1 MFSLKRILSVTKR
14 EAVEILQDPVRLV
27 SFFIIPVF
35 LMIIFGYGM
44 TLDIENIP
52 FKTLNYDNSLYSLKY
67 TDHYVNSEYYDYKG
81 RARTNVEAE
90 YELTK
95 GQIRFFIEIPRDFSK
110 NLLGNKKAQVGVFID
125 GTVPFRAEIIKGYIE
140 STHFKFLE
148 QLTIEKLGQE
158 FNISQVSIE
167 PRYWYNQT
175 FESKNTFVPGT
186 MATVMMTFAAILV
199 ALSIVREKELG
210 TISNFYAT
218 PLSSAEF
225 IIGKQ
230 LVYILICMIDFMIL
244 TLMSIFVFGVALK
257 GSFLFLLFA
266 GLVYVCSATSVGIL
280 ISSFSKTQISSLMIT
295 LIATTVPTFIYS
307 GMMNPISSMSP
318 SSQIIANLYPVKHFF
333 QIILGLFTK
342 DLPIYTVVD
351 EVLWMVL
358 FTIIAN
364 SITIMFL
371 KKQEK

>member
-14 EAVEILQDPVRLV
+14 EAVEILQDPIRLV
-27 SFFIIPVF
+27 SFFVIPVF
-35 LMIIFGYGM
+35 LMIIFGYGL
-44 TLDIENIP
+44 TLDIENVP
-52 FKTLNYDNSLYSLKY
+52 FKVLNYDNSLYSLKY
-67 TDHYVNSEYYDYKG
+67 TDHYINSEYYDYKG
-81 RARTNVEAE
+81 RLTTNKEAE
-90 YELTK
+90 QELVK
-95 GQIRFFIEIPRDFSK
+95 GKIRFFIEIPRNFSK
-110 NLLGNKKAQVGVFID
+110 NLLANKNAQVGIFVD
-125 GTVPFRAEIIKGYIE
+125 GTVPFRAETIKGYVE
-140 STHFKFLE
+140 ATHFKFLE
-148 QLTIEKLGQE
+148 RFFIENLGRE
-158 FNISQVSIE
+158 LDVSQVSIE

-186 MATVMMTFAAILV
+186 MAMIMMTFAAILV

-230 LVYILICMIDFMIL
+230 LIYILICMIDFMIL
-244 TLMSIFVFGVALK
+244 TLMSIFMFGVVLK
-257 GSFLFLLFA
+257 GSFLFLLFS
-266 GLVYVCSATSVGIL
+266 GFVYICSSTSVGIL
-280 ISSFSKTQISSLMIT
+280 ISSFSKTQIASLMIT
-295 LIATTVPTFIYS
+295 LIVTTVPTFMYS

-342 DLPIYTVVD
+342 DLPIYTVMD
-351 EVLWMVL
+351 EVLWMAV

-364 SITIMFL
+364 LTTIMFL